1 MVNSKNEIMT
11 PFSALLILDK
21 QTKIIC
27 LVTIQ
32 NMYERENMPLRRH
45 LQTCLDTLSESLTE
59 DVVTL

>member
-21 QTKIIC
+21 QTKSLC

-32 NMYERENMPLRRH
+32 NVHERENTLRRH
-45 LQTCLDTLSESLTE
+45 LQTCLDTLSENLTE
-59 DVVTL
+59 DAVTL